1 MQFCNMHYA
10 GSHITKNVLAGVI
23 NLQVVAWL
31 GLMQRSFFP
40 ASYGSRASHNESG
53 Q

>member
-10 GSHITKNVLAGVI
+10 GSHITKNVLSGVI

-31 GLMQRSFFP
+31 SLTQCSFSP
-40 ASYGSRASHNESG
+40 VSYGSRASHNESG